1 VDVRRAGP
9 ADLDEVL
16 GLWSQGRDEITR
28 PGRPA
33 VPTGLLGSRLGEA
46 LESGQIEILLARRE
60 GRAAGFLILRELP
73 LTVMVDQPSI
83 SIDQMFVV
91 PEQRRHGVAR
101 AMLAQVASRA
111 ELSGAE
117 QIVTS
122 VTPLARD
129 THRFFARLGFS
140 PVIVRRSVSPATLRR
155 RLGGEAYRG
164 ALEDLLSR
172 RRSLRARARRRPGLA
187 LVGPALVG
195 PEVEGA
201 DELTALTGLGP
212 LDDESALA

>member
-1 VDVRRAGP
+1 VDVRRAGS

-16 GLWSQGRDEITR
+16 SLWSQGRDELA
-28 PGRPA
+28 RPA
-33 VPTGLLGSRLGEA
+33 RPSVSTLQLGPRLAEA
-46 LESGQIEILLARRE
+46 LAAGQIEVLLARRE
-60 GRAAGFLILRELP
+60 GRPAGFLILREVPPTLM
-73 LTVMVDQPSI
+73 LEKPSI

-111 ELSGAE
+111 ELTGAE

-164 ALEDLLSR
+164 ALEELLSR
-172 RRSLRARARRRPGLA
+172 RRSLRARARRRPGRAVPGAPEELA
-187 LVGPALVG
+187 VL
-195 PEVEGA
+195 
-201 DELTALTGLGP
+201 DQ
-212 LDDESALA
+212 LDDESARLAQAEAGT

>member
-1 VDVRRAGP
+1 MARPLVDVRRAGS
-9 ADLDEVL
+9 ADLAEVL
-16 GLWSQGRDEITR
+16 TLWNQGRDETAR

-33 VPTGLLGSRLGEA
+33 GPTGQIGPRLAEA
-46 LESGQIEILLARRE
+46 VAAGQIEILLARRE
-60 GRAAGFLILRELP
+60 GRPAGFLILRELP
-73 LTVMVDQPSI
+73 RTLLAEQPSI
-83 SIDQMFVV
+83 SIDQMFVL

-140 PVIVRRSVSPATLRR
+140 AVIVRRSVSPAILRR

-172 RRSLRARARRRPGLA
+172 RRSLRARARRRPA
-187 LVGPALVG
+187 PAIL
-195 PEVEGA
+195 GA
-201 DELTALTGLGP
+201 DLDPPDELAALAA
-212 LDDESALA
+212 LDDESAHLA